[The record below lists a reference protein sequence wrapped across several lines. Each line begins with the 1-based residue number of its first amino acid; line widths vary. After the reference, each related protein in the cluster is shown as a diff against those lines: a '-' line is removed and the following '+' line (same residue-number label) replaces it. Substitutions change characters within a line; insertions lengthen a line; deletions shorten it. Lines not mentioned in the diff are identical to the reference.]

1 MALSPHLILPEV
13 PPQGFGHYLRPQVV
27 VVLSPH
33 LNLPEVPPQGFGR
46 YLRTQVAVMLQC
58 TVRNITYALER
69 WAAVD
74 GA

>member
-1 MALSPHLILPEV
+1 MPRADFRTELAVPGRGRLSRHLRPEV
-13 PPQGFGHYLRPQVV
+13 VALG
-27 VVLSPH
+27 PH

-46 YLRTQVAVMLQC
+46 YLRPQVVVVLQC